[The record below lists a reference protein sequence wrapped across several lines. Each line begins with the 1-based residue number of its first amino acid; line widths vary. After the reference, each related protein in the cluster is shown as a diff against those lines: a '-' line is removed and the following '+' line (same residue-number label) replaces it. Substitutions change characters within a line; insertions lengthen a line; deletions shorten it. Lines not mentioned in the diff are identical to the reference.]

1 MTSWE
6 LILCQKFVCS
16 QHDIWSKTS
25 FLIIFRDFFSIN
37 HHQSTISLI
46 IIQELAN
53 KIIFDRWNWAN
64 SACIRSFHLMSSLPP
79 PVAQFTTI
87 FSEKKNF
94 IHYLSKNEVSKFS
107 VYFEISKWQI
117 LDWLRF
123 LTGLSTGAPL
133 ISSEDFVKKSFVKD
147 RQLIIVKIG
156 VIDKI
161 FLSFF
166 YVFRRK

>member
-1 MTSWE
+1 M
-6 LILCQKFVCS
+6 
-16 QHDIWSKTS
+16 
-25 FLIIFRDFFSIN
+25 
-37 HHQSTISLI
+37 
-46 IIQELAN
+46 
-53 KIIFDRWNWAN
+53 IFDQKPLFWSFFEIIVNKNIFDPWNWAI
-64 SACIRSFHLMSSLPP
+64 SACVRSLHLMSSLPP
-79 PVAQFTTI
+79 PVAQLTTI

-94 IHYLSKNEVSKFS
+94 ILYLSKYEVSKFS

-133 ISSEDFVKKSFVKD
+133 ISSEDFFIKSFVKD
-147 RQLIIVKIG
+147 RKLIIVKIG